1 MNAKSARK
9 HSLRI
14 FSASETSTDRIITVL
29 RRHVAVLIRG
39 AVSQEKAAQVAQDL
53 RPYFDTEGHRQQ
65 SDFDGYTTLRLS
77 GVLAKSRTAADLI
90 AHPLVL
96 QLADD
101 ILLPYCSSYRLGSA
115 SAIEILPGEKAQ
127 RLHRDDT
134 IYPMRI
140 NGVEWQISALWAL
153 TEFTPENG
161 ATRLVPG
168 SHMMTEADLEALVE
182 ARSWDPAT
190 VAQAAMKK
198 GDLLVYLGRTYHGGG
213 ANVSDKPR
221 IGLVN
226 TYALGWLRVE
236 ENHYLAVPREIAESY
251 PEPVQRLLG
260 YATHSSFLGWY
271 PEIPKHLDRDGMPL
285 AELGREPSPE
295 HVDAVS

>member
-1 MNAKSARK
+1 MNAKTAKK
-9 HSLRI
+9 HSLRVFAADTPI
-14 FSASETSTDRIITVL
+14 EKMIAAL
-29 RRHVAVLIRG
+29 RRHGAVLICG
-39 AVSQEKAAQVAQDL
+39 AVTPETAETVAQEL
-53 RPYFDTEGHRQQ
+53 RPYFDSEGTRQQ

-77 GVLAKSRTAADLI
+77 GVLAKSREAADLI

-115 SAIEILPGEKAQ
+115 SAIEIWPGEKAQ

-153 TEFTPENG
+153 TDFTEENG

-168 SHMMTEADLEALVE
+168 SHQMTEADLEALIE
-182 ARSWDPAT
+182 GKSWDLST

-213 ANVSDKPR
+213 ANTADKPR

-236 ENHYLAVPREIAESY
+236 ENHYLAVPRDVARSY
-251 PEPVQRLLG
+251 SEPVQRLLG
-260 YATHSSFLGWY
+260 YATHNNMLGWY
-271 PEIPKHLDRDGMPL
+271 PEIPAHLDRDGMPL
-285 AELGREPSPE
+285 AEVGIEKAEAS
-295 HVDAVS
+295 V

>member
-1 MNAKSARK
+1 LNARTAKK
-9 HSLRI
+9 HSLRVLAADTPPEKMI
-14 FSASETSTDRIITVL
+14 AAL
-29 RRHVAVLIRG
+29 RRHGAVLIRG
-39 AVSQEKAAQVAQDL
+39 AVPADMAEAVAREL
-53 RPYFDTEGHRQQ
+53 RPYFDSEGHKQQ
-65 SDFDGYTTLRLS
+65 SDFDGFTTLRLS
-77 GVLAKSRTAADLI
+77 GVLAKSRSAADLI

-96 QLADD
+96 KLADD

-115 SAIEILPGEKAQ
+115 SAIEIWPGEKAQ

-153 TEFTPENG
+153 SEFTPENG

-168 SHMMTEADLEALVE
+168 SHQMTEADLEALIE
-182 ARSWDPAT
+182 GKSWDPAT
-190 VAQAAMKK
+190 VAQAVMKK

-213 ANVSDKPR
+213 ANTADKPR

-226 TYALGWLRVE
+226 TYALGWLRIE
-236 ENHYLAVPREIAESY
+236 ENHYLAVPRAIAESY

-260 YATHSSFLGWY
+260 YATHSQMLGWY
-271 PEIPKHLDRDGMPL
+271 PEIPRHMDRDGMPL
-285 AELGREPSPE
+285 AEIGAEGVEATP
-295 HVDAVS
+295 